1 MKTDLKMLLA
11 LLLLCAPA
19 AAQQATEAD
28 YKMMQQMMKSGNDY
42 SQGQPQAWDARLKV
56 VSGDVEVKAA
66 DSSGWHRIKGELP
79 LEQGDVIKT
88 SGDSVAEMYLDDKGA
103 FSLGRN
109 TELGLSSLD
118 QENSSIS
125 LRLGTIVAKIKH
137 FLDEKQRF
145 EVRTPSA
152 VCAVR
157 GTEFAVEYSQLDK
170 VSSVGVFDEGSVAV
184 TPRLDSGKT
193 GDEVTLDKNNEITI
207 NPAER
212 RFHQEPLFRMGRF
225 RGTILQMRRRLLALR
240 RWRPRS
246 AAKRAQLREAALKRL
261 VRGQLRKRS
270 SSRVSG
276 GGTRR
281 KARSLRPRSRRR
293 RPVAGRRRRREER

>member
-1 MKTDLKMLLA
+1 MRTDLKMLLA
-11 LLLLCAPA
+11 FLLLCAPA

-28 YKMMQQMMKSGNDY
+28 YKLMQQMMRSGNSY
-42 SQGQPQAWDARLKV
+42 SQSRAQAWDARLKV
-56 VSGDVEVKAA
+56 LSGDVEVKTA
-66 DSSGWHRIKGELP
+66 DSADWHRIKGELP
-79 LEQGDVIKT
+79 LDQGDVIKT
-88 SGDSVAEMYLDDKGA
+88 SGDGVAEMYLDDKGA
-103 FSLGRN
+103 FSISRN
-109 TELGLSSLD
+109 TELELSSLD

-125 LRLGTIVAKIKH
+125 LRLGAIVAKIKH

-170 VSSVGVFDEGSVAV
+170 VSSVGVFDEGRVAV
-184 TPRLDSGKT
+184 TPQLDSGKA
-193 GDEVTLDKNNEITI
+193 GDEVTLDKNSEIAI

-212 RFHQEPLFRMGRF
+212 RFHPEPLFRMGRF
-225 RGTILQMRRRLLALR
+225 RCTIGQMRRRLLALR

-246 AAKRAQLREAALKRL
+246 AAKRAQLREAALKRV
-261 VRGQLRKRS
+261 VRRQLRRRS

-276 GGTRR
+276 GAKR
-281 KARSLRPRSRRR
+281 KARGLRPRSGRR
-293 RPVAGRRRRREER
+293 RPRAGGRRRDEEQ